1 MRMTAV
7 WVVLILILHAAV
19 SAQNLPKPDLPKPGP
34 DSATVP
40 MALDQGR
47 VVIDVDLRLPDGLPE
62 RVRGWVDN
70 GNPDFY
76 MNRRVA
82 YFLGLSINC
91 DGQNFSGRAARP

>member
-1 MRMTAV
+1 
-7 WVVLILILHAAV
+7 
-19 SAQNLPKPDLPKPGP
+19 
-34 DSATVP
+34 

-47 VVIDVDLRLPDGLPE
+47 VVIDVDLRLPDGSTE

-82 YFLGLSINC
+82 NLWDSVSIATAKFARG
-91 DGQNFSGRAARP
+91 GQPARPAPGLKFC